1 MKYVY
6 DKQHDLLSLPQA
18 EETCW
23 LLANGLGGYSRDRP
37 PKQKRTGGA
46 IHLQAAFRLRRS
58 GRIKRRPPRAQG

>member
-23 LLANGLGGYSRDRP
+23 LLANGLGGYAS
-37 PKQKRTGGA
+37 TS
-46 IHLQAAFRLRRS
+46 AAFLLPAMTR
-58 GRIKRRPPRAQG
+58 GC